1 MHSNEVSAPGMSSS
15 GKLAALTLM
24 LLVANSWPVAA
35 AGGPP
40 SRPGIDAPELSR
52 LGPHAVGVRT
62 LELLARGAPDVLNY
76 DPHSKRMPVADR
88 RLTIDLWYPA
98 EALEAPAETYSG
110 TLSGET
116 PGELV
121 QFSVPGIAARNAR
134 AEGGRHPLVLVSYGL
149 SNTTAALSW
158 LTENLASKGYVVAA
172 IRHEDPPYQAAVGK
186 LAALVLRRPLDIVF
200 AAGKL
205 RAVLSREGLV
215 DPDALALIGYSIGG
229 CGVLTAAGATLD
241 PSSPLIGRMPEA
253 AMIEPYARHGASR
266 DAVRV
271 NDLKAVIA
279 LAPAGGGELRVW
291 GDQGLAEMH
300 APLLLIA
307 GDHDTTV
314 DYASNARAFFVAAS
328 GTSRYLLTYRMAGH
342 AIGLN
347 PAPDSMRGRL
357 WDLDWFED
365 SVWRKERIIA
375 INLHFITAFL
385 DRYLRGDESRAAY
398 LDVLVKDG
406 ADGRWPPPPPAHYQ
420 DYSAQ
425 TGGVTVWKGFQLR
438 HAAGL
443 ELLHLPAGAGPDSM
457 AR

>member
-1 MHSNEVSAPGMSSS
+1 MGNNEGSTPGVPSS
-15 GKLAALTLM
+15 GRLAALAVM
-24 LLVANSWPVAA
+24 FLLSSPWPAA
-35 AGGPP
+35 AADGPP
-40 SRPGIDAPELSR
+40 SRPGVDAPELAR
-52 LGPHAVGVRT
+52 LGPRAVGVRT
-62 LELLARGAPDVLNY
+62 LELLAPGAPDVLNY
-76 DPHSKRMPVADR
+76 DPQSRRMPVADR
-88 RLTIDLWYPA
+88 HLTIDLWYPA
-98 EALEAPAETYSG
+98 EALNARAETYTG
-110 TLSGET
+110 GLSGET

-121 QFSVPGIAARNAR
+121 QFVVPGIASRNAR
-134 AEGGRHPLVLVSYGL
+134 PEAGRHPLVLVSHGL
-149 SNTTAALSW
+149 GNVTAALTW

-186 LAALVLRRPLDIVF
+186 LAALALRRPLDMVF
-200 AAGKL
+200 AAERL
-205 RAVLSREGLV
+205 RTLLGREGLI

-241 PSSPLIGRMPEA
+241 PSSPLVEHLPGG
-253 AMIEPYARHGASR
+253 AMLEPYARHGASR
-266 DAVRV
+266 DAVRI
-271 NDLKAVIA
+271 NDLKAVVA

-291 GDQGLAEMH
+291 GDQGLADVR

-314 DYASNARAFFVAAS
+314 DYASNARAFFTAAS

-347 PAPDSMRGRL
+347 PAPAAMRERL

-365 SVWRKERIIA
+365 PVWRKDRIVA

-398 LDVLVKDG
+398 LDVLAKDG
-406 ADGRWPPPPPAHYQ
+406 ADGRWPAPPPAHYQ

-425 TGGVTVWKGFQLR
+425 TGGVTVWKGFQLH

-443 ELLHLPAGAGPDSM
+443 ELLHLPTGATADST
-457 AR
+457 AH

>member
-1 MHSNEVSAPGMSSS
+1 MRSRLV
-15 GKLAALTLM
+15 ALTVM
-24 LLVANSWPVAA
+24 LLASNPWPVAA
-35 AGGPP
+35 ADGPP
-40 SRPGIDAPELSR
+40 SRPGVDAPELSR
-52 LGPHAVGVRT
+52 LGSHAVGVRT
-62 LELLARGAPDVLNY
+62 LELLAHGQADVLNY
-76 DPHSKRMPVADR
+76 DPQSKRMPVADR

-98 EALEAPAETYSG
+98 EALDAPAETYRG
-110 TLSGET
+110 ALSGERA
-116 PGELV
+116 GELV
-121 QFSVPGIAARNAR
+121 QFAVPGIAARNAR
-134 AEGGRHPLVLVSYGL
+134 PEPGRHPLVLVSYGL
-149 SNTTAALSW
+149 SNVTAGLSW

-172 IRHEDPPYQAAVGK
+172 IRHEDPPYQTAVGK

-205 RAVLSREGLV
+205 RAVLGGEGLV

-241 PSSPLIGRMPEA
+241 PVSPLIERVPGG
-253 AMIEPYARHGASR
+253 AMLGPYTRNGARR

-271 NDLKAVIA
+271 NGLKAVVA

-291 GDQGLAEMH
+291 GEHGLADVH

-307 GDHDTTV
+307 GDHDMTV
-314 DYASNARAFFVAAS
+314 DYASNARAFFGAAS

-365 SVWRKERIIA
+365 PVWRKDRIIA

-398 LDVLVKDG
+398 LDVLVKDA
-406 ADGRWPPPPPAHYQ
+406 ADGRWPAPPPVDYQ
-420 DYSAQ
+420 DFSAQ

-438 HAAGL
+438 HAVGL
-443 ELLHLPAGAGPDSM
+443 ELLHLPAGASPDST
-457 AR
+457 AH